1 MRFALLISV
10 FFRLPI
16 HNSPQNYDI
25 FLFVQQKILIFF
37 INKIDI
43 VKKVLYFCS

>member
-1 MRFALLISV
+1 MRFAMLISV

-25 FLFVQQKILIFF
+25 FLYDEKKIL
-37 INKIDI
+37 
-43 VKKVLYFCS
+43 KK